1 MFSLW
6 DIVKLARLPVAAIIV
21 PCIGYVS
28 SHKSAA
34 HGLTEEAS
42 EKALALMVYPGIMLV
57 SLLFTLINR
66 TCPAFCRRLR
76 RCCRCRRCRRCMGR
90 DKTGAFDDD
99 DGSDND
105 GNGGN
110 GGGSGGSGD
119 EDNTGGRGDLSESF
133 LGADGSGEGGGRNGS
148 ELVSMA
154 ALDERE
160 RTELRCLRSE
170 VRSLQSEVEDL
181 RRGARRGE
189 RGGNGGGD
197 GESKGSKS
205 FDVGV

>member
-1 MFSLW
+1 MFNIW

-21 PCIGYVS
+21 PCIGYIS
-28 SHKSAA
+28 SHKSTTSTV
-34 HGLTEEAS
+34 HGGGLTEEAS

-66 TCPAFCRRLR
+66 TCPVFFRRL
-76 RCCRCRRCRRCMGR
+76 RRCMGR
-90 DKTGAFDDD
+90 DTTDAFDDGN
-99 DGSDND
+99 DGND

-110 GGGSGGSGD
+110 DGNDGGSGD

-133 LGADGSGEGGGRNGS
+133 LGADRSGEGGGRNGN

-170 VRSLQSEVEDL
+170 VHSLRSELEDL
-181 RRGARRGE
+181 RHGAQRGE

-197 GESKGSKS
+197 GESKGSKP